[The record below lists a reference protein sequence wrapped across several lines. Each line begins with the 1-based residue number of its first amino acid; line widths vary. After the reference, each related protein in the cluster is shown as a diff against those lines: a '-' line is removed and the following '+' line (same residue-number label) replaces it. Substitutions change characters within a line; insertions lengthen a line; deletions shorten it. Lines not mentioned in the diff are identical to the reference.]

1 MLKEN
6 VLKKF
11 SPLIKKVWL
20 SSPTM
25 HGEELK
31 YMQEAYETN
40 WMSTVGENINAVEQ
54 LLCEKIGCKYAVAL
68 ASGTAALHMAV
79 KLAGVQ
85 NGDKVFCS
93 DMTFAATV
101 NPVVYEGGVPVFIDA
116 EYATWNIDPAA
127 LSKAF
132 ELYPEVKVV
141 VWPIFTVVPE
151 RWMNS
156 KPFVINMAQLSSKTL
171 PNHWARLIKVCRRE
185 ILVTITLFL
194 LTATKLSPVRLVE
207 CF

>member
-132 ELYPEVKVV
+132 ELYPGVKVV

>member
-1 MLKEN
+1 MR
-6 VLKKF
+6 
-11 SPLIKKVWL
+11 
-20 SSPTM
+20 
-25 HGEELK
+25 
-31 YMQEAYETN
+31 
-40 WMSTVGENINAVEQ
+40 
-54 LLCEKIGCKYAVAL
+54 KIGCKYAVAL

-132 ELYPEVKVV
+132 ELYPGVKVV

-207 CF
+207 CFNR